1 MSSMELTLDLTPNDT
16 RLRSDPVA
24 RLALTLAKELWM
36 LRDRQLV
43 LEDALVRKGV
53 DVRDLVERAAPQGE
67 AAMAIEKDRQRFV
80 GEVLAALQ
88 PPGDRVAG

>member
-1 MSSMELTLDLTPNDT
+1 MELTLDLTPNDT
-16 RLRSDPVA
+16 KLRSDPVA

-43 LEDALVRKGV
+43 LEDALARKGV
-53 DVRDLVERAAPQGE
+53 DVRDLIERSAPQGE
-67 AAMAIEKDRQRFV
+67 AAKAIENDRRRFV

-88 PPGDRVAG
+88 PPGDR

>member
-16 RLRSDPVA
+16 KLRSDPVA

-36 LRDRQLV
+36 LRDRQHV
-43 LEDALVRKGV
+43 LEDALAQKGV
-53 DVRDLVERAAPQGE
+53 DVRELVERRAPQGE
-67 AAMAIEKDRQRFV
+67 AAQAIEKDRQRFV

-88 PPGDRVAG
+88 PPGDRA

>member
-1 MSSMELTLDLTPNDT
+1 MSSMELTLDLTPNDSK
-16 RLRSDPVA
+16 LRSDPVA

-43 LEDALVRKGV
+43 LEDALARKGV
-53 DVRDLVERAAPQGE
+53 DVRELIERGVPQGAAAE
-67 AAMAIEKDRQRFV
+67 AIAADRKRFV

-88 PPGDRVAG
+88 PPGDRQK

>member
-16 RLRSDPVA
+16 KLRSDPVA

-36 LRDRQLV
+36 LRDRQHV
-43 LEDALVRKGV
+43 LEDALAQKGV
-53 DVRDLVERAAPQGE
+53 DVRELIERGAPQGE
-67 AAMAIEKDRQRFV
+67 AAKAIEKDRQRFV

-88 PPGDRVAG
+88 PPGDRV